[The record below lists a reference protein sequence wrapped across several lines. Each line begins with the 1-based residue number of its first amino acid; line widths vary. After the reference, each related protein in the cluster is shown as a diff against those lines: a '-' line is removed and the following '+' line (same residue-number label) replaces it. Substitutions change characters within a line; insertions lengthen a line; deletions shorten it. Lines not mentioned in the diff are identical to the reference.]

1 MVATTIQEKKIY
13 RTNGHQSRKISWEE
27 FVTKYLSRDDNF
39 KYEWVNGLIEKT
51 PRTMNRD
58 QTLIIQRLQRLFLTT
73 KAHKD
78 MCELVAELDM
88 FMTTANRSR
97 RADFGV
103 LTAKQI
109 ESSVDGDLSPASFVI
124 EIISKND
131 QINEVDTKLIEYF
144 ANGVKVVWL
153 VFPKLKKVEV
163 HRSLRDITVCFDDD
177 ICSAAPVLPDFEIAV
192 DVLLK

>member
-1 MVATTIQEKKIY
+1 MVATAIQTKKNY
-13 RTNGHQSRKISWEE
+13 TTNGHQPRKISWEE

-109 ESSVDGDLSPASFVI
+109 ESSVDGDLSPACFVI